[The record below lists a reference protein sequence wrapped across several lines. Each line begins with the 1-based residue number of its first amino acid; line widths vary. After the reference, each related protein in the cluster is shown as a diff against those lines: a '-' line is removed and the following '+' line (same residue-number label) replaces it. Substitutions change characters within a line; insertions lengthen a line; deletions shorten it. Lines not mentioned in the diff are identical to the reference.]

1 MNGPRLPSGFFL
13 NTVPVPLRAGRVF
26 KSRTSPFLN
35 NGFLYVV
42 VLLNFEYFFLFPSS
56 SLLSLSSSA
65 SRLSALP
72 LYPPPPATLLS
83 SPSSSASY
91 DPLYARPL
99 RGGRSDRVS
108 LFPGPS
114 RESLGERG

>member
-13 NTVPVPLRAGRVF
+13 NTVPVALKAGRVF
-26 KSRTSPFLN
+26 KSRTSPFLI

-65 SRLSALP
+65 SRLSPLP

-83 SPSSSASY
+83 PSSSASY
-91 DPLYARPL
+91 EPLYARPL
-99 RGGRSDRVS
+99 RGGRSDRIS

-114 RESLGERG
+114 RESRGERG